1 MTSAA
6 RNRPLP
12 LVVLVALALGA
23 ATALGTSCNAD
34 GPRLLHAAAGGSD
47 GGTLDAGF
55 VCTNPLLAAANLAC
69 DGSDPDV
76 TLALGIVQGMT
87 LGEKIQQMSGPPYNP
102 NNFFDQ
108 EDMVRLEIPGN
119 KYLDGPRGV
128 RWMNTDYGTTVFP
141 VAELRAASWDPEL
154 ERLIGK
160 GMAKEL
166 RYLGHYTL
174 LAPTINQVSHP
185 RWGRAQESY
194 GEDTYLLGEMGAAL
208 VTGIQYDPAVRDPA
222 DPDDL
227 VQDTYRV
234 QSCVKHLA
242 ANNIEDTRIYVNAV
256 LDERTLREVYLPHFK
271 RAVAAG
277 TSCVMASY
285 NRVDGDYS
293 CYNKNLLR
301 NILKKEWKYS
311 GYVISDW
318 FAKGKT
324 IPSVTAGLDVEMPFS
339 SGYFPSLFDSAY
351 FYGTL
356 LNNAVSTAQVDEKL
370 VTEAALRIVYRKVH
384 FGTLKHNAKLTPGL
398 TKSDATQALALRAA
412 REGMVLLKNGPTAA
426 LGDDVLPL
434 KRGLISKIALVGK
447 YANAENMGD
456 KGSSDAKAVDGT
468 LVTTPFE
475 GIRDSF
481 GKTTVS
487 FTTVTNNEA
496 SLGTA
501 DVVVVV
507 AAYQP
512 ADLARSSSGEEG
524 EWKDRAGLGLPQRDL
539 DNIAGAVALKSSH
552 PNLKV
557 VVVLKSG
564 GAVVVKDWI
573 GGVDAVI
580 HAWFGGMGEGIA
592 LADILFG
599 DVNPSGHMVQTTPV
613 QESDLPAF
621 QNTTVGDVNYN
632 YYHGYRYFEK
642 LHLTPQ
648 YWFGYGLSYTTFA
661 LSNLQLSSQ
670 TLAAD
675 GSLTVTVEVKNTGP
689 VAGAQI
695 VQAYVGY
702 DNTALVTGT
711 PPSASAGWGR
721 PVKEL
726 KAFGRTKVLAPG
738 ASETVTMKVKASDL
752 AYWDVAGQRYVVEKM
767 VHQLSVAPSAD
778 PNDANKLASTFTVQ

>member
-6 RNRPLP
+6 RNRSLP
-12 LVVLVALALGA
+12 FVALVMLGA
-23 ATALGTSCNAD
+23 AAALGSSCNAD
-34 GPRLLHAAAGGSD
+34 GPRPLHAVATNPD
-47 GGTLDAGF
+47 GGTADAGPI
-55 VCTNPLLAAANLAC
+55 CTNALLAAANLAC

-76 TLALGIVQGMT
+76 TQALGIVQGMT
-87 LGEKIQQMSGPPYNP
+87 LAEKIQQMSGPPYNP

-108 EDMVRLEIPGN
+108 EDFVRLDIPGN

-141 VAELRAASWDPEL
+141 VAELRGASWDPEL

-194 GEDTYLLGEMGAAL
+194 GEDSYLLGEMGAAL
-208 VTGIQYDPAVRDPA
+208 VTGIQYDPTVHDLA
-222 DPDDL
+222 DPDDV

-271 RAVAAG
+271 RAVSAG
-277 TSCVMASY
+277 TACVMASY

-301 NILKKEWKYS
+301 TILKGEWKYS

-324 IPSVTAGLDVEMPFS
+324 IPSVAAGLDVEMPFS
-339 SGYFPSLFDSAY
+339 SGYFPSIFESAY
-351 FYGTL
+351 FYGPL
-356 LNNAVSTAQVDEKL
+356 LNTAVSAGQVDEKL

-384 FGTLKHNAKLTPGL
+384 FGTIKHHATLTPGL

-426 LGDDVLPL
+426 LSDDVLPL
-434 KRGLISKIALVGK
+434 KRAALSKIALVGK

-456 KGSSDAKAVDGT
+456 KGSSDAKVVDGT
-468 LVTTPFE
+468 LVFTPFE
-475 GIRDSF
+475 GVRDSF

-487 FTTVTNNEA
+487 FAAVTGNEA

-501 DVVVVV
+501 DVIVVV

-512 ADLARSSSGEEG
+512 ADLARSSIGEEG
-524 EWKDRAGLGLPQRDL
+524 EWKDRAGLSVPQRDL
-539 DNIAGAVALKSSH
+539 DNINNAVALKSSH

-557 VVVLKSG
+557 IVVLKSG

-599 DVNPSGHMVQTTPV
+599 DVNPSGHMVQTTPM

-621 QNTTVGDVNYN
+621 QNTTQGDVNYN

-642 LHLTPQ
+642 LKITPQ
-648 YWFGYGLSYTTFA
+648 YWFGHGLSYTTFA

-670 TLAAD
+670 TVAAD
-675 GSLTVTVEVKNTGP
+675 GTLTVTVDVKNTGP
-689 VAGAQI
+689 VAGAQV
-695 VQAYVGY
+695 VQAYVGF

-711 PPSASAGWGR
+711 PPSATGGWGR

-726 KAFGRTKVLAPG
+726 KAFGRTKELAPG
-738 ASETVTMKVKASDL
+738 ASETLTMTVRAADL
-752 AYWDVAGQRYVVEKM
+752 AYWDVAGHKYVVEKM

-778 PNDANKLASTFTVQ
+778 PRDPNRLASTFTVQ